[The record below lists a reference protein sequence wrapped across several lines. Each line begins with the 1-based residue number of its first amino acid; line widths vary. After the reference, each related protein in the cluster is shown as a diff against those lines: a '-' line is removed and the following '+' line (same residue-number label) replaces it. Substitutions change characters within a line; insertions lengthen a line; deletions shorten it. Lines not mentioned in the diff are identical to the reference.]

1 MLGSAP
7 DMDPMKKIVELLD
20 DESPR
25 KRIAAA
31 VVLGELNVKDP
42 AVVSRLIAM
51 AKDPLEAYAE
61 AAVEALGALKAFKA
75 LPVLLDSLGR
85 GKGLQE
91 LAAKAIAGMGE
102 EALPI
107 LRERLENATPEARNV
122 LSQLLPK
129 VGSKQSF
136 EMALDGMIGQPFD
149 AVNRIALSMRQEA
162 KAASEAERKVMR
174 TQVEKFLEKKKVL
187 SDESACR
194 GCVKVLGWLELPDTQ
209 DTLFTFLGKRQLP
222 LVRVEATTAL
232 RFALGDE
239 PSKKG
244 VRKLMELLDDE
255 DALVIRA
262 ARDTLSVLKIG
273 PAFAEELA
281 ELCTA
286 ADGQVALW
294 AISRLGEL
302 AGESKLA
309 AKTLQPVARGHDR
322 ARAEAAAKVL
332 ATLPGGQQM
341 LVEAL
346 ADAEEE
352 TGASVLAEVLATT
365 GTVTKKDVKRL
376 LDAAAKELGKS
387 FAVAKRQLE
396 PVRTADPEAWG
407 ELLREKAK
415 ALVKKDP
422 ARAEAIGQLL
432 GRSSVATSDDRFVL
446 ASQQLLR
453 GSLDPH
459 PKARQRDPALS
470 ELEKLQAEGFA
481 LSQALQKDKKLSDE
495 ARYYVGVHFAEK
507 PTFELKNLG
516 AEVLESLA
524 AKGKGKMAKAAKNK
538 LKLLEL

>member
-1 MLGSAP
+1 
-7 DMDPMKKIVELLD
+7 MDPLKKIVELLESD
-20 DESPR
+20 SPR

-31 VVLGELNVKDP
+31 VVIGELNVKDP
-42 AVVSRLIAM
+42 AVVSRLITM

-61 AAVEALGALKAFKA
+61 AAIEALGAMKAIKG
-75 LPVLLDSLGR
+75 LPVMLDALGR

-91 LAAKAIAGMGE
+91 LASKAIADIGE
-102 EALPI
+102 EALPV
-107 LRERLENATPEARNV
+107 LRERIDSATPEARIV
-122 LSQLLPK
+122 LSSLLPK

-136 EMALDGMIGQPFD
+136 EMALDGMLGQPFE

-162 KAASEAERKVMR
+162 KAASEGERKVMR

-187 SDESACR
+187 ADESATR
-194 GCVKVLGWLELPDTQ
+194 GAVKVLGWLELRDTEE
-209 DTLFTFLGKRQLP
+209 TLYGFLNKKHLP
-222 LVRVEATTAL
+222 LVRVDATAAL
-232 RFALGDE
+232 RFALGED

-244 VRKLMELLDDE
+244 IRKLIELLDDQ

-262 ARDTLSVLKIG
+262 ARDTLTVLKIG
-273 PAFAEELA
+273 PAFADELA
-281 ELCTA
+281 ELCNA

-302 AGESKLA
+302 ADHSKLA
-309 AKTLQPVARGHDR
+309 AKTLQPVARGGDR
-322 ARAEAAAKVL
+322 ARADAAAKVL
-332 ATLPGGQQM
+332 ARLPGGQQM

-352 TGASVLAEVLATT
+352 NGATVLAEVLATT

-376 LDAAAKELGKS
+376 IDAADKQLGKS

-396 PVRTADPEAWG
+396 PVRSADPEAWG
-407 ELLREKAK
+407 ELLRDKAK
-415 ALVKKDP
+415 ALLKKDP

-432 GRSSVATSDDRFVL
+432 GRSSVATSDDRFIL
-446 ASQQLLR
+446 AAQQLLR

-459 PKARQRDPALS
+459 PKARQRDPALT

-516 AEVLESLA
+516 AEVLEALA
-524 AKGKGKMAKAAKNK
+524 AKGKTKLAKAAKNK

>member
-1 MLGSAP
+1 
-7 DMDPMKKIVELLD
+7 MDPLKKIVELLESD
-20 DESPR
+20 SPR

-31 VVLGELNVKDP
+31 VVIGELNVKDP
-42 AVVSRLIAM
+42 AVVSRLITM

-61 AAVEALGALKAFKA
+61 AAIEALGAMKAIKG
-75 LPVLLDSLGR
+75 LPVMLDALGR

-91 LAAKAIAGMGE
+91 LASKAIANIGE
-102 EALPI
+102 EALPV
-107 LRERLENATPEARNV
+107 LRERIDSATPEARTV
-122 LSQLLPK
+122 LSSLLPK

-136 EMALDGMIGQPFD
+136 EMALDGMLGQPFE

-162 KAASEAERKVMR
+162 KAASEGERKVMR

-187 SDESACR
+187 ADESATR
-194 GCVKVLGWLELPDTQ
+194 GAVKVLGWLELRDTEE
-209 DTLFTFLGKRQLP
+209 TLYGFLNKKHFP
-222 LVRVEATTAL
+222 LVRVDATAAL
-232 RFALGDE
+232 RFALGED

-244 VRKLMELLDDE
+244 IRKLIELLDDQ

-262 ARDTLSVLKIG
+262 ARDTLTVLKIG
-273 PAFAEELA
+273 PAFADELA
-281 ELCTA
+281 ELCNA

-302 AGESKLA
+302 ADHSKLA
-309 AKTLQPVARGHDR
+309 AKTLQPVARGSDR
-322 ARAEAAAKVL
+322 ARADAAAKVL
-332 ATLPGGQQM
+332 ARLPGGQQM

-352 TGASVLAEVLATT
+352 NGATVLAEVLATT
-365 GTVTKKDVKRL
+365 GAVTKKDVKRL
-376 LDAAAKELGKS
+376 VDAADKQLAKS

-407 ELLREKAK
+407 ELLRDKAK
-415 ALVKKDP
+415 ALLKKDP

-432 GRSSVATSDDRFVL
+432 GRSSVATSDDRFIL
-446 ASQQLLR
+446 AAQQLLR

-459 PKARQRDPALS
+459 PKARQRDPALT
-470 ELEKLQAEGFA
+470 ELEKLQAEGFQ

-516 AEVLESLA
+516 AEVLEGLA
-524 AKGKGKMAKAAKNK
+524 AKGKTKLAKAAKNK

>member
-1 MLGSAP
+1 
-7 DMDPMKKIVELLD
+7 MDPLKRIVELLD

-31 VVLGELNVKDP
+31 VVLGELKVKD
-42 AVVSRLIAM
+42 AQVVSRLIAM

-61 AAVEALGALKAFKA
+61 AAVEALGQLQAKNA
-75 LPVLLDSLGR
+75 LPVMLDALGR

-91 LAAKAIAGMGE
+91 LASKAITALGE
-102 EALPI
+102 EALPM
-107 LRERLENATPEARNV
+107 LRERIDRATPEARVV

-136 EMALDGMIGQPFD
+136 EMALDGMLGQPFD
-149 AVNRIALSMRQEA
+149 AVNRVALSMRQEA
-162 KAASEAERKVMR
+162 KAGTEADRKVMR

-187 SDESACR
+187 ADEAATR
-194 GCVKVLGWLELPDTQ
+194 GCIKVLGWLELPDTQ
-209 DTLFTFLGKRQLP
+209 DTLFGFLGKRQTP

-232 RFALGDE
+232 RFALGEE

-244 VRKLMELLDDE
+244 IRKLMELLDDE

-262 ARDTLSVLKIG
+262 ARDTLTVLKIG

-294 AISRLGEL
+294 AIGRLGEL
-302 AGESKLA
+302 ADHSKLA
-309 AKTLQPVARGHDR
+309 AKTLQPVARGTDR
-322 ARAEAAAKVL
+322 ARAIAAAQVL
-332 ATLPGGQQM
+332 AKLPGGQQM

-346 ADAEEE
+346 ADADDE
-352 TGASVLAEVLATT
+352 TGAQVLSETLAGT
-365 GTVTKKDVKRL
+365 GVITKKDVKRL
-376 LDAAAKELGKS
+376 LDAADKQLGKS

-396 PVRTADPEAWG
+396 PVRAADPEAWG
-407 ELLREKAK
+407 ELLRDKAK
-415 ALVKKDP
+415 ALLKKDP

-432 GRSSVATSDDRFVL
+432 GRSSVATNDDRFGL
-446 ASQQLLR
+446 AAQQLLH

-459 PKARQRDPALS
+459 PKARQRDPALA
-470 ELEKLQAEGFA
+470 ELEKLHTEGFA

-507 PTFELKNLG
+507 PQFELKNLG
-516 AEVLESLA
+516 AEVLEGLA
-524 AKGKGKMAKAAKNK
+524 AKGKGKLAKAAKNK